1 MSEKNSIRLT
11 YVVMGFLFTA
21 LLTICWGIYTDSY
34 SARIDLQNQVMDL
47 RENKASIVT
56 DLVYIKHAVEK
67 LGGKQDETDKK
78 IDHVISLLLKH
89 IAQTK

>member
-21 LLTICWGIYTDSY
+21 LLTICWGIYTDSHA
-34 SARIDLQNQVMDL
+34 ARIDLQNQVMDL
-47 RENKASIVT
+47 RENKASIIT
-56 DLVYIKHAVEK
+56 DLIYIKNTVEK

-78 IDHVISLLLKH
+78 IERVISLLLKH
-89 IAQTK
+89 TSQTK